1 MDQKKIGQ
9 FIAQLRQE
17 RGLTQAALGE
27 RLGVTN
33 KTVSRWENG
42 NYMPD
47 VSLLTPLAQALGVG
61 VNELLAG
68 QRIGSDSE
76 YRQRADE
83 AILSVMRSSFSQP
96 HRRAFWRQ
104 KWLREHAVF
113 LLLGFLGCGGVMALL
128 CGLGNPLLGAAVGC
142 ALFAVY
148 AQGQLAAYLAGKEDF
163 REDVPGPEEDPD
175 GPQ

>member
-1 MDQKKIGQ
+1 MDQKRIGQ

-17 RGLTQAALGE
+17 KGLTQAQLGQ

-47 VSLLTPLAQALGVG
+47 VSLLTPLARELGTG

-68 QRIGSDSE
+68 QRIGPDSE
-76 YRQRADE
+76 YRQKADE
-83 AILSVMRSSFSQP
+83 AVLSVMRSSFSWP

-104 KWLREHAVF
+104 KWLREHAF
-113 LLLGFLGCGGVMALL
+113 DLALGFLCCGGVMALL
-128 CGLGNPLLGAAVGC
+128 CWLGNPLIGAGAGC
-142 ALFAVY
+142 ALFALR
-148 AQGQLAAYLAGKEDF
+148 ARGQLAEYLAGKEDL
-163 REDVPGPEEDPD
+163 REAEEPPEEET
-175 GPQ
+175 

>member
-9 FIAQLRQE
+9 FIAQLRRE
-17 RGLTQAALGE
+17 KGLTQEALGE

-47 VSLLTPLAQALGVG
+47 VSLLPALSEELGVG
-61 VNELLAG
+61 VNELLSG
-68 QRIGSDSE
+68 ERIPQDSQ
-76 YRQRADE
+76 YRQKADE
-83 AILSVMRSSFSQP
+83 AILSAMRSSFSWR

-104 KWLREHAVF
+104 KWLREHALF
-113 LLLGFLGCGGVMALL
+113 LLLGFLGCGGVMAWLTW
-128 CGLGNPLLGAAVGC
+128 LGNPFVGAGVGC

-148 AQGQLAAYLAGKEDF
+148 AQGRLAEYLGSKEDF
-163 REDVPGPEEDPD
+163 QADSR
-175 GPQ
+175 Q

>member
-1 MDQKKIGQ
+1 MDQQRIGR

-17 RGLTQAALGE
+17 RGLTQAQLGQ

-47 VSLLTPLAQALGVG
+47 VSLLPELARELGVG

-68 QRIGSDSE
+68 QRICQDSE
-76 YRQRADE
+76 YRQKADE
-83 AILSVMRSSFSQP
+83 AILSVMRSSFSWP

-104 KWLREHAVF
+104 KWLREHALS

-128 CGLGNPLLGAAVGC
+128 CWLGNPLVGAGVGC
-142 ALFAVY
+142 ALFAARV
-148 AQGQLAAYLAGKEDF
+148 QGQLAEYLAGKEDF
-163 REDVPGPEEDPD
+163 REDGGGEETSDEL
-175 GPQ
+175 Q

>member
-9 FIAQLRQE
+9 FIAALRQE
-17 RGLTQAALGE
+17 TGLTQAALGE

-47 VSLLTPLAQALGVG
+47 VSLLPQLSKELGVG
-61 VNELLAG
+61 VNELLSG
-68 QRIGSDSE
+68 ERIAQDSE
-76 YRQRADE
+76 YRRKADE
-83 AILSVMRSSFSQP
+83 AILSAMRSSFSWR

-104 KWLREHAVF
+104 KWLREHALF

-128 CGLGNPLLGAAVGC
+128 TALGKPIVS
-142 ALFAVY
+142 ALFGLILFGVY
-148 AQGQLAAYLAGKEDF
+148 AQNQVSAYLASKEDLQEGTGEA
-163 REDVPGPEEDPD
+163 RE
-175 GPQ
+175 